1 MQNLT
6 ELELAEMPS
15 CNLAETKHNAW
26 LQESG
31 NRGNDLYVASVDDFV
46 RALIQVSR
54 YYQFLK
60 GEYAGTGPGKE
71 ELMLRV
77 AQRSALRSGNPKAL
91 NVAMAKMPGAEE
103 FCTREPHFEGEEVFG
118 SQKRKADIPL
128 GSEHESHRPDRVN
141 FSRPRVRTR
150 STVAAGASCSLSD
163 IPEEPSSDLQEHP
176 IPNVNGMTTH
186 VTAIHE
192 TACKETEWHIARLPK
207 TSAKACFAQ
216 QAITKKNC
224 KAKIVQGNTATAA
237 PTYTGIMEHHQKK
250 TDKVMEFFFCNDD
263 IERCVKGTKRR
274 WVKSRPVVPNVWP
287 VKIGT
292 NLSRKEI
299 LDLEQAGFQLPQR
312 AVISP
317 RRLFGMEELPSDL
330 SSYPIPASPEEHPKI
345 RSGKKIRRIKNT
357 PTTKQANNCASS
369 LILMGQIRKVTMI
382 PHPGFGC
389 IITLDSGA
397 PPKVEQYLITIGS
410 FPDCS
415 CEYFKDMATK
425 SLGKR
430 GGWASCKH
438 LYFVFTVIGSLNSD
452 RDPFIHAPS
461 FSFNE
466 VKQILE
472 SGILGS
478 CIQ

>member
-6 ELELAEMPS
+6 ESELAEMPS

-26 LQESG
+26 LQASG
-31 NRGNDLYVASVDDFV
+31 NKGNDLYVACVDDFV

-60 GEYAGTGPGKE
+60 GEGAGTGPGKE

-77 AQRSALRSGNPKAL
+77 AQRSAQRSGNPKAL
-91 NVAMAKMPGAEE
+91 NIASAKMPGAEE

-118 SQKRKADIPL
+118 SQKRKASVPL

-141 FSRPRVRTR
+141 FSRPRTR
-150 STVAAGASCSLSD
+150 SRYTDAAGGSCSLSD
-163 IPEEPSSDLQEHP
+163 IPEVPSTEQEHP
-176 IPNVNGMTTH
+176 IPNVNSRMTH

-192 TACKETEWHIARLPK
+192 TKCKETEWHIARLAN

-216 QAITKKNC
+216 QAITRKNC

-237 PTYTGIMEHHQKK
+237 PTYTGVMEHYRNK
-250 TDKVMEFFFCNDD
+250 TDKIMEFYFCNDD
-263 IERCVKGTKRR
+263 IERCVKGSKRR
-274 WVKSRPVVPNVWP
+274 WVKSKPEVPEVWP

-312 AVISP
+312 PVISP
-317 RRLFGMEELPSDL
+317 RRLFGVDELPADL
-330 SSYPIPASPEEHPKI
+330 SSYPVPASPEEYPKF
-345 RSGKKIRRIKNT
+345 RSGKKIRRLKSVPT
-357 PTTKQANNCASS
+357 PKQANNIASS
-369 LILMGQIRKVTMI
+369 LILKGQVRKVTMI
-382 PHPGFGC
+382 PHPGLGC
-389 IITLDSGA
+389 IVTLDSGA
-397 PPKVEQYLITIGS
+397 PPNVHQYLITIGTY
-410 FPDCS
+410 PECS

-425 SLGKR
+425 SVGKR
-430 GGWASCKH
+430 GSWASCKH
-438 LYFVFTVIGSLNSD
+438 LYFVFIVVGRLDSEKD
-452 RDPFIHAPS
+452 AFIHAPS
-461 FSFNE
+461 FSFSE

-472 SGILGS
+472 RCILGS
-478 CIQ
+478 RNP